1 MAIDV
6 QSLEPQIR
14 EILSAPGIDLT
25 TISAKRVRKQL
36 LDQDTSLTAESVKEK
51 KEEIDQLIG
60 AVYEQISATGGND
73 ESDEEALAQNGKRKR
88 DKKEEGEDEGESEGE
103 VEEEAPPPKKK
114 KSRKSELTDEEIA
127 RQLSSELNGRSRSAR
142 ASSSRGTRGRG
153 GGKRGGKR
161 GAKSA
166 ATVDSDG
173 EGQDGSVDGEVKKK
187 TARGTKGGFQKE
199 YALSEPLA
207 AVLNV
212 DKLSRPQVVKQLWVY
227 IKGNSLQNPEYKKEI
242 ICDDKLKAIFNV
254 DKIDMFKM
262 NKVLGQHLSEP
273 EPEPAPAS

>member
-60 AVYEQISATGGND
+60 AVYEQISAAGGND
-73 ESDEEALAQNGKRKR
+73 ESDDEALAQNGKRKR
-88 DKKEEGEDEGESEGE
+88 EKEEVEDEGESEGE
-103 VEEEAPPPKKK
+103 VEEEAPPPRKK
-114 KSRKSELTDEEIA
+114 KSRKSEMTDEEIA

-173 EGQDGSVDGEVKKK
+173 EGQDGSVDGEGKKK

-199 YALSEPLA
+199 YAL
-207 AVLNV
+207 
-212 DKLSRPQVVKQLWVY
+212 R
-227 IKGNSLQNPEYKKEI
+227 
-242 ICDDKLKAIFNV
+242 
-254 DKIDMFKM
+254 
-262 NKVLGQHLSEP
+262 
-273 EPEPAPAS
+273 